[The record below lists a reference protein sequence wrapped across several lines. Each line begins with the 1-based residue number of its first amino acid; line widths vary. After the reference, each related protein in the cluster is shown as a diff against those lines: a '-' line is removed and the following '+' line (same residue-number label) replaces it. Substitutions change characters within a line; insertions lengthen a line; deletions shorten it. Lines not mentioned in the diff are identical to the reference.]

1 MTRILRTIPL
11 LYRNLLSRMAGF
23 VSEREGTLWSAAVIG
38 VVLIGSILSWRFWD
52 KLGGNAE
59 SFSTTLRNVALVI
72 GGVAAILLAL
82 WRSRVSERQ
91 TAIAQRQNETA
102 QHQAEIARNSLLN
115 ERYQRGAEMLG
126 SEILSA
132 RLGGIYALQQLAA
145 DYPEQYHLRVFR
157 LFCGF
162 VRQPTRDNGVEVAS
176 GTNGKHEGDPQT
188 LRADVQDVMQA
199 IIARSHAGIDL
210 ERRDAFKLYLRD
222 ANLSNL
228 QLQTANLAGAWLTN
242 ANLSCAVLPHAD
254 LSYARLRIANLS
266 GARLRNADLSEAVL
280 WGANLSG
287 AVLQDA
293 NMSGTDFCGTGARS
307 PIYRTPVQALTQAQ
321 LDCACADRDN
331 PPKLSGLLDAE
342 TGKPLVWRGK
352 TLTRKTGTIPGSD
365 DGAGPM
371 SVGLT

>member
-59 SFSTTLRNVALVI
+59 SFSTTLRDVALVI

-132 RLGGIYALQQLAA
+132 RLGGIYALQRTILSSITYESSAFSVDLCVNRQGTTELRLPA
-145 DYPEQYHLRVFR
+145 EQMENTKGTHRLCARMFR
-157 LFCGF
+157 
-162 VRQPTRDNGVEVAS
+162 
-176 GTNGKHEGDPQT
+176 
-188 LRADVQDVMQA
+188 M
-199 IIARSHAGIDL
+199 
-210 ERRDAFKLYLRD
+210 
-222 ANLSNL
+222 
-228 QLQTANLAGAWLTN
+228 
-242 ANLSCAVLPHAD
+242 
-254 LSYARLRIANLS
+254 
-266 GARLRNADLSEAVL
+266 
-280 WGANLSG
+280 
-287 AVLQDA
+287 
-293 NMSGTDFCGTGARS
+293 
-307 PIYRTPVQALTQAQ
+307 
-321 LDCACADRDN
+321 
-331 PPKLSGLLDAE
+331 
-342 TGKPLVWRGK
+342 
-352 TLTRKTGTIPGSD
+352 
-365 DGAGPM
+365 
-371 SVGLT
+371 